1 MDADDF
7 KLHDAHVLLTDFGE
21 SYCPSS
27 ETRRGEDCH
36 TPLAARPPEVRFEP
50 QAPLSYPADIWS
62 LAVAIWAILGMKAL
76 FSNEY
81 VTEDEIV
88 SQHIDVLGPMPTSW
102 WKRWEKRG
110 GFFDQDG
117 RPTEGREVWRELEE
131 SFEYGVQHYR
141 RKLEKG
147 VFGEE
152 ETRAILNL
160 IRQMLKFQPEERLT
174 IQQVLESEWMVKW
187 VLPDLESCR
196 NSK

>member
-1 MDADDF
+1 
-7 KLHDAHVLLTDFGE
+7 
-21 SYCPSS
+21 
-27 ETRRGEDCH
+27 
-36 TPLAARPPEVRFEP
+36 
-50 QAPLSYPADIWS
+50 
-62 LAVAIWAILGMKAL
+62 VAIWAILGMKAL

-81 VTEDEIV
+81 VTEDEMV

-102 WKRWEKRG
+102 WERWEKRG
-110 GFFDQDG
+110 EFFDQDG
-117 RPTEGREVWRELEE
+117 RPTEGRGVWRELEE